1 MAEYLPIRAF
11 HRSPK
16 VRIANKRA
24 HTRFTTYVDL
34 ENTAQ
39 RVEFARFSAIGAV
52 YVVGP
57 IRNSLPTGATLTGL
71 APTAATP
78 GTAKKVN
85 YSEGNILTAEGA
97 AITVAAGTTAAFGAA
112 AANPRIDVV
121 EVKNDG
127 SEVKIKAGTEAA
139 SPVAPAVDSGYT
151 AIAQVALAK
160 EFTEVL
166 PANVTD
172 VRVLN

>member
-11 HRSPK
+11 HRTPK
-16 VRIANKRA
+16 VRINK
-24 HTRFTTYVDL
+24 
-34 ENTAQ
+34 Q
-39 RVEFARFSAIGAV
+39 RVRTRITSYVNLEDPVQRTEFAHFSGIGAV
-52 YVVGP
+52 YPVGP
-57 IRNSLPTGATLTGL
+57 IRTSLPTGVTLTGL
-71 APTAATP
+71 APSAATP

-85 YSEGNILTAEGA
+85 YTEGYLLIEGS
-97 AITVAAGTTAAFGAA
+97 TKLVAAGTTAAFEAA

-127 SEVKIKAGTEAA
+127 TEVKIKKGTEAA

-151 AIAQVALAK
+151 AIAQVAK